1 MLLDTPPPSTSPSS
15 APQSR
20 ALRSFVPPSS
30 PPSPTAPAR
39 DVQIAEIG
47 EGTLALR
54 SRAWERLKFEVE
66 YSRRQGTTANAYLIQ
81 GETTALIDPPG
92 ASFTSIF
99 LEAIA
104 PHLAKAPLDYIV
116 VSHVNPNRMVTLAA
130 LMEREPQAVVICSR
144 PAAQA
149 LRLAFPNWE
158 ETRIQPICPPW
169 SSLDLGQGHCLQL
182 LTVPTPRW
190 PDGLC
195 SYDPLTQT
203 LFSDKLFGTHVCGET
218 VLDEDWRSLEDDRRY
233 YFDCLHA
240 AQTKQ
245 VEAVL
250 DHLDRLVLKCIAPG
264 HGSMVRYSLS
274 RLKDDYRHW
283 CQQQDQQSFQVALLY
298 ASAYGN
304 TATLANA
311 IAQGLIQSDIA
322 VELVNCESVEA
333 DELTHII
340 ESSDGFIIGSPTLAG
355 HAPVQIQTALGTVL
369 SSAVKTK
376 LAGVFGSYG
385 WSGEAIDML
394 EQKLRDHNYRF
405 GFETIRV
412 CFSPELETLEQCQQ
426 AGVEFAQQLRKQK
439 KQQVPRQAITE
450 VQAGRTEQ
458 AVGRV
463 VGSISVLTTCQG
475 DRHSGVLTSWISQA
489 TFNPPGIMVA
499 IASNEAAQHLAQP
512 DTPFVLNLLKEGR
525 ALRRHFQPSDPGSSR
540 PDNDPFTNVDHEMAN
555 NGCYILEDALAY
567 LECKVQGR
575 IDCGDHQLIYASVDA
590 GDVLEDQGVTAV
602 QHRKS
607 GSQY

>member
-1 MLLDTPPPSTSPSS
+1 MLLDTPHSSIPQSSARLCAQLSS
-15 APQSR
+15 AP
-20 ALRSFVPPSS
+20 PSS
-30 PPSPTAPAR
+30 TPPAR
-39 DVQIAEIG
+39 DVQITEVG
-47 EGTLALR
+47 DDTLTFR

-66 YSRRQGTTANAYLIQ
+66 YSRRQGTTANAYLVQ
-81 GETTALIDPPG
+81 GDRTALIDPPG

-104 PHLAKAPLDYIV
+104 PYLKQTPLDYIV
-116 VSHVNPNRMVTLAA
+116 LSHVNPNRMVTLAA
-130 LMEREPQAVVICSR
+130 LLERQPQAVVICSR

-149 LRLAFPNWE
+149 LKAAFPAWE
-158 ETRIQPICPPW
+158 ENRIRPICPPC
-169 SSLDLGQGHCLQL
+169 SSLDLGEGHCLQL
-182 LTVPTPRW
+182 LTIPTPRW

-203 LFSDKLFGTHVCGET
+203 LFSDKLFGAHVCGES
-218 VLDEDWRSLEDDRRY
+218 VLDEDWRSLEEDRRY

-245 VEAVL
+245 VETTL
-250 DHLDRLVLKCIAPG
+250 DQIDGLRLKCIAPG
-264 HGSMVRYSLS
+264 HGSLVRYSLS
-274 RLKDDYRHW
+274 RLKDDYRQW
-283 CQQQDQQSFQVALLY
+283 CQQQEQQSFQVALLY

-311 IAQGLIQSDIA
+311 IAQGLIQSNIA
-322 VELVNCESVEA
+322 VELVNCESVEP
-333 DELTHII
+333 DELAHIVR
-340 ESSDGFIIGSPTLAG
+340 SSDGFIIGSPTLAG
-355 HAPVQIQTALGTVL
+355 HAPVQVQTALGTVL

-394 EQKLRDHNYRF
+394 EQKLRDSNYRF

-412 CFSPELETLEQCQQ
+412 RFSPELETLQSCQQ
-426 AGVEFAQQLRKQK
+426 AGIEFAQQLRKQK
-439 KQQVPRQAITE
+439 KQQGPRQAITE

-458 AVGRV
+458 AVGRI
-463 VGSISVLTTCQG
+463 VGSISVLTTYQG

-499 IASNEAAQHLAQP
+499 IASNSAAQHLAQP
-512 DTPFVLNLLKEGR
+512 GTPFVLNLLKEGR
-525 ALRRHFQPSDPGSSR
+525 ALRRHFQHSDQGAS
-540 PDNDPFTNVDHEMAN
+540 PDENPFAHLEHRAAD
-555 NGCYILEDALAY
+555 NGCLILEDSLAY
-567 LECKVQGR
+567 LECSVQGR
-575 IDCGDHQLIYASVDA
+575 VDCGDHQLIYATVNA

-607 GSQY
+607 GGQY